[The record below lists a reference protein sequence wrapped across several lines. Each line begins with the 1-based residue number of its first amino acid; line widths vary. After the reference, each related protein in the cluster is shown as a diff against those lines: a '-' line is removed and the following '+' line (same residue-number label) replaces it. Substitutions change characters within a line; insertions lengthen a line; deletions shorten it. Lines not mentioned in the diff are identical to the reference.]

1 MEAAK
6 EILDSI
12 VVEGDFLKKIVSSIR
27 ERVAI
32 NECEVFKI
40 R

>member
-32 NECEVFKI
+32 NEC
-40 R
+40 